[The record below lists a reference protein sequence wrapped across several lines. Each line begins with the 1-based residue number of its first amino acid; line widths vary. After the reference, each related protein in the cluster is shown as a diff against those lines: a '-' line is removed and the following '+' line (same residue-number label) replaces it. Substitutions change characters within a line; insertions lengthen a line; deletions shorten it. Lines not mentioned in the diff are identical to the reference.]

1 LRIRKGRQGR
11 AGKPALELL
20 EMTMSKEAGPELP
33 AAHAAPFSPAQV
45 SPAQVSAA
53 QVSPAPAAQAGAKPS
68 GGFMA
73 VVSKVVYWIAGVVF
87 IIIGVARIYGFF
99 FPSLPDCDGSTA
111 RSTLSD
117 IFKRD
122 NLEPT
127 AYNDVKTLTKS
138 KDELTCSASLAMQD
152 GTTMAILYRIF
163 WKEKEVFVEVTQKNF
178 NADHK

>member
-1 LRIRKGRQGR
+1 
-11 AGKPALELL
+11 
-20 EMTMSKEAGPELP
+20 MSKGAGPELP
-33 AAHAAPFSPAQV
+33 AAHASAQV
-45 SPAQVSAA
+45 SPVEASPTQ
-53 QVSPAPAAQAGAKPS
+53 PAPARTKPS

-99 FPSLPDCDGSTA
+99 FPSLPDCDDSTA

-122 NLEPT
+122 NLDPT

-163 WKEKEVFVEVTQKNF
+163 W
-178 NADHK
+178 

>member
-1 LRIRKGRQGR
+1 
-11 AGKPALELL
+11 
-20 EMTMSKEAGPELP
+20 MSKEAGPELP
-33 AAHAAPFSPAQV
+33 AAHASPAQV
-45 SPAQVSAA
+45 SPMQASLAQ
-53 QVSPAPAAQAGAKPS
+53 PAPASSKPS